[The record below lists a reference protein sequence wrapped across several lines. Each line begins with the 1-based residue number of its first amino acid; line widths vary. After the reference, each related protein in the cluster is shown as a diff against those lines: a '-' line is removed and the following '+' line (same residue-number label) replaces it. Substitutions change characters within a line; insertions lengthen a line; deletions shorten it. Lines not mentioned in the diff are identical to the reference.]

1 MAKTKEPSK
10 DTRNKIVDLHQA
22 GKTDSAKVSCTFM
35 ATLSANSTLWLGL
48 QERVAGGT
56 STTFFCLIFL
66 FINSVMLFTLGSKRV
81 FRETSRYI
89 LLSNLL
95 LGDTLQLV
103 ISQLLYLLSASRV
116 TLTYPLCGVIVMLT
130 KLFSRISPLVL
141 VVMSLERY
149 VAVCHPLRHA
159 SIITSRNTVGTV
171 LAAWVFCFLNV
182 LIQGLLLLMFPFD
195 QLESLQMSKFCS
207 FFTMLVVPI
216 SEVYFNIYTY
226 FLFISASL
234 TIVFSYVGVIVS
246 ARSAATD
253 KDSARK
259 ARDTLLLH
267 LAQLGLSLL
276 SVFYTTLL
284 LRISTVLS
292 HMVFV
297 QLQSTLFVCL
307 FLLPRCLSSLVY
319 GLRDQSLRVV
329 FMYHLFCHLKV
340 SVTPVKAAFV
350 S

>member
-1 MAKTKEPSK
+1 
-10 DTRNKIVDLHQA
+10 
-22 GKTDSAKVSCTFM
+22 M
-35 ATLSANSTLWLGL
+35 ATLISVNVTFLMGFE
-48 QERVAGGT
+48 ERVASAT
-56 STTFFCLIFL
+56 LTTFFCLIFL
-66 FINSVMLFTLGSKRV
+66 FINGVMLFTLGSKRV

-95 LGDTLQLV
+95 LGDTLQLA

-116 TLTYPLCGVIVMLT
+116 TLTYPLCGVFVMLG

-159 SIITSRNTVGTV
+159 SIITSRNTVGAS

-195 QLESLQMSKFCS
+195 QLESLQMSQFCS
-207 FFTMLVVPI
+207 FFAMLLVPV
-216 SEVYFNIYTY
+216 SAFYVNVYTY
-226 FLFISASL
+226 FLFISATL

-284 LRISTVLS
+284 LQISTLLS
-292 HMVFV
+292 WVVFIR
-297 QLQSTLFVCL
+297 LQCILFVL
-307 FLLPRCLSSLVY
+307 FFLFPRCLSSLVY
-319 GLRDQSLRVV
+319 GLRDHSFRVAFV
-329 FMYHLFCHLKV
+329 DHLHFHLKV

>member
-159 SIITSRNTVGTV
+159 SIITSRNT
-171 LAAWVFCFLNV
+171 
-182 LIQGLLLLMFPFD
+182 
-195 QLESLQMSKFCS
+195 LESLQMSKFCS

>member
-1 MAKTKEPSK
+1 
-10 DTRNKIVDLHQA
+10 
-22 GKTDSAKVSCTFM
+22 M
-35 ATLSANSTLWLGL
+35 ATLLSANVSARLDNA
-48 QERVAGGT
+48 ERAVAAAVTT
-56 STTFFCLIFL
+56 SFSLIFL
-66 FINSVMLFTLGSKRV
+66 YVNCVMLFTLGSKRV

-95 LGDTLQLV
+95 LGDTLQLA

-116 TLTYPLCGVIVMLT
+116 TLTYPLCGVFVMLG

-159 SIITSRNTVGTV
+159 SIITSRNTVGAS

-207 FFTMLVVPI
+207 VINIFLVPAY
-216 SEVYFNIYTY
+216 EVYFNVYTY

-234 TIVFSYVGVIVS
+234 TVAFTYVSVIKS

-253 KDSARK
+253 KDSARR
-259 ARDTLLLH
+259 ARNTLLLH
-267 LAQLGLSLL
+267 MVQLGLSLI
-276 SVFYTTLL
+276 SVFYSKFLTFLF
-284 LRISTVLS
+284 TVLTW
-292 HMVFV
+292 VV
-297 QLQSTLFVCL
+297 IQRLQVVLFVC
-307 FLLPRCLSSLVY
+307 FSLLPRCLSSLIY

-329 FMYHLFCHLKV
+329 FVYHLFCHLKV
-340 SVTPVKAAFV
+340 SVAAVKNAFV